1 MFMKKELRKIWV
13 LNKYLEDCNE
23 LLKEGISKEEKEKLL
38 KIIKKLK
45 ISLKRYEKIKKSK
58 N

>member
-1 MFMKKELRKIWV
+1 MKKELRKIWV